1 MQIELNKEQYRNLII
16 MSSIANT
23 VFGNLGDALPD
34 DYKKESL
41 EMQGLESYL
50 LEYAEDFKC
59 AELAQDNEGEV
70 SLSDEV
76 YEEYVMPIME
86 DYDEHQLFDGL
97 ANKLAWRDFRSTHT
111 EEEKKEMASKNGNY
125 FGVEIYDY
133 EDRYWKEFDE
143 HGFERLVVKE

>member
-59 AELAQDNEGEV
+59 AALAQANEGAV
-70 SLSDEV
+70 SRSDEV